1 MATNFYFNNFKSK
14 ADQQLIED
22 LIVESIKIYGIDV
35 MYVPRKVIN
44 LSEEFREQA
53 YSEYVQAI
61 NVEMYIKNIDGFE
74 GEGEFLS
81 SFGVEVREQIT
92 FSVAVK
98 TFNEEVGT
106 YVRRDRPLESDLI
119 FFPFNKALYQIK
131 YVNRR
136 PVFYQMG
143 ALQFYDVVA
152 ELFEYSNEV
161 FRTGVPDIDD
171 VYNSFQTTIDTYNFD
186 LEEGEGFLLTEDG
199 DQMYSEEYVVD
210 YIQTNA
216 QNQTFEQQA
225 DGILDFTYIDPF
237 SEGQYRA

>member
-1 MATNFYFNNFKSK
+1 M
-14 ADQQLIED
+14 
-22 LIVESIKIYGIDV
+22 YGVDV
-35 MYVPRKVIN
+35 YYVPRKVIN

-53 YSEYVQAI
+53 YSEYNQAI
-61 NVEMYIKNIDGFE
+61 TVEMYVKNVEGFE

-92 FSVAVK
+92 LSVAVRS
-98 TFNEEVGT
+98 FDIEVGT

-161 FRTGVPDIDD
+161 FTTGIPEIDT
-171 VYNSFQTTIDTYNFD
+171 VYNSLQTVTTTYNIVT
-186 LEEGEGFLLTEDG
+186 ESGVELLTEHTSDPI
-199 DQMYSEEYVVD
+199 YSEEYD
-210 YIQTNA
+210 IDTIQTNS
-216 QNQTFEQQA
+216 QNTMFEQQA
-225 DGILDFTYIDPF
+225 AEFLDFTYMDPF
-237 SEGQYRA
+237 SENERRA

>member
-1 MATNFYFNNFKSK
+1 MATNFYFNNFKSS

-22 LIVESIKIYGIDV
+22 LIIESIKIYGVDV
-35 MYVPRKVIN
+35 FYVPRKIIN
-44 LSEEFREQA
+44 LSQEFREQA

-61 NVEMYIKNIDGFE
+61 TVEMYIKNFDGFE

-98 TFNEEVGT
+98 TFNNEVGT

-161 FRTGVPDIDD
+161 FRTGVPEIDN
-171 VYNSFQTTIDTYNFD
+171 VYNSFQTTITTYELRAEND
-186 LEEGEGFLLTEDG
+186 AVLLTEDTS
-199 DQMYSEEYVVD
+199 DQIYAED
-210 YIQTNA
+210 YKIDNIQTNA
-216 QNQTFEQQA
+216 QNDYFETTA
-225 DGILDFTYIDPF
+225 DGVLDFTYVDPF
-237 SEGQYRA
+237 SESQYRA